1 MQPTRAHA
9 AVIWRGT
16 WPTMVV
22 LHFTAT
28 AKGGVLS
35 VFCFTRACQFF
46 PKRRISNILVDVMA
60 SNTAFK
66 SKSFHFFTVVATVN
80 FV

>member
-1 MQPTRAHA
+1 
-9 AVIWRGT
+9 
-16 WPTMVV
+16 MVV
-22 LHFTAT
+22 LGFTAT
-28 AKGGVLS
+28 AKGVLS
-35 VFCFTRACQFF
+35 VFYFTRACQFF
-46 PKRRISNILVDVMA
+46 PKRKISNILVDVMA